1 MGSKEQG
8 NQESSTNKN
17 CEDMFSKTG
26 RELTKLGPCST
37 VIKSSTIWVKPSW
50 PSVIFALA
58 L

>member
-26 RELTKLGPCST
+26 RELTKSRHYNI
-37 VIKSSTIWVKPSW
+37 VIRSSTIWVKPSW
-50 PSVIFALA
+50 VAVIFVLT